1 MLSKPIGDEWIKQKK
16 KLSDSFSKRNVTA
29 RHMGLVMPLG
39 QPIYSSTRKV
49 YLKNKTK
56 KEKQRKVHLGSQVK
70 YRVV

>member
-16 KLSDSFSKRNVTA
+16 KLSDSVSKRNVTA

-39 QPIYSSTRKV
+39 QPIFISTRKV
-49 YLKNKTK
+49 YLKTK
-56 KEKQRKVHLGSQVK
+56 QNQKKRKVHLGSQVK